1 MEGVGSR
8 FGRASSRYGSAP
20 TPAVFSGPVRK
31 WKKQWVVTQPSAHRN
46 TANANNAAAPSLL
59 LCRWIPLPSAASG
72 DSAQPQMSPKRKFRY
87 APIVDLEE
95 KKREALKKV
104 ENEANTRKMDKA
116 ASSATLGGGNMLK
129 KHNINDI
136 FNEDFQ
142 RVGKTSRSTSS
153 ALGTLCSIYN
163 TMAEL
168 VIRIP
173 EILEEVWDVVSK
185 HVVYSLH
192 HFRLQPFE
200 LVNAVAT
207 QDFLEVFN
215 TWEIPCRQMMLPL
228 NLFVKNISMEPHFN
242 FKHSSCKYAC

>member
-31 WKKQWVVTQPSAHRN
+31 WKKQWVVTQPSTHRN
-46 TANANNAAAPSLL
+46 TTNANNAAAPTLL

-116 ASSATLGGGNMLK
+116 ASSATLGSGNMLK

-142 RVGKTSRSTSS
+142 ESSKNEVHPNKSKRELTS
-153 ALGTLCSIYN
+153 
-163 TMAEL
+163 
-168 VIRIP
+168 
-173 EILEEVWDVVSK
+173 
-185 HVVYSLH
+185 
-192 HFRLQPFE
+192 F
-200 LVNAVAT
+200 VNG
-207 QDFLEVFN
+207 QD
-215 TWEIPCRQMMLPL
+215 
-228 NLFVKNISMEPHFN
+228 
-242 FKHSSCKYAC
+242 